1 MADYDNTAPVA
12 SGVPFAWAPVR
23 VVITTDTDL
32 QGIEPT
38 DVADGVTLAEGDRLL
53 FAGQTAAADNGLY
66 VLGAQGVT
74 RATDADAA
82 AEFSAG
88 KFVRV
93 TEGTDGAGTIW
104 ALTTTAAITLG
115 STALTFSKGVPS
127 ATAHNIAAHDNT
139 LPGLSF
145 PPTQDG
151 QAYVDTAPSTTGH
164 GIADFSNTAPS
175 ATVVP

>member
-38 DVADGVTLAEGDRLL
+38 DVADGVTLAEGDRILL
-53 FAGQTAAADNGLY
+53 AGQTAAADNGLY
-66 VLGAQGVT
+66 ALGAQGVT
-74 RATDADAA
+74 RAGGADSVY
-82 AEFSAG
+82 SAG

-104 ALTTTAAITLG
+104 TLTTTGAITVG
-115 STALTFSKGVPS
+115 STALTFSRGVPS
-127 ATAHNIAAHDNT
+127 ATGHNIAAHDNT

-151 QAYVDTAPSTTGH
+151 QAYVDTAPSETGH
-164 GIADFSNTAPS
+164 GVTAFSNTAPS

>member
-1 MADYDNTAPVA
+1 MADYDNTAPTA

-38 DVADGVTLAEGDRLL
+38 DVADDITLAEGNRILL
-53 FAGQTAAADNGLY
+53 AGQTTAADNGIYL
-66 VLGAQGVT
+66 LGAQGVT
-74 RATDADAA
+74 RATDADSA

-93 TEGTDGAGTIW
+93 TSGTVGAGTIW

-115 STALTFSKGVPS
+115 STALTFSRGVPS

-151 QAYVDTAPSTTGH
+151 QAYVDTAPSATGH